1 MMLSLLPGGQYL
13 ALTLCCVHPRGKFA
27 GGKGKRNAPHAG
39 RQLLLLEKLMIKW
52 LVGSYSLVYYIKA
65 LAKRRPLRYSQAES
79 PQRG

>member
-1 MMLSLLPGGQYL
+1 MMLSLLLGGQYL

-27 GGKGKRNAPHAG
+27 GRKGKRNAPHAG
-39 RQLLLLEKLMIKW
+39 RQLLLLEKMMRKW